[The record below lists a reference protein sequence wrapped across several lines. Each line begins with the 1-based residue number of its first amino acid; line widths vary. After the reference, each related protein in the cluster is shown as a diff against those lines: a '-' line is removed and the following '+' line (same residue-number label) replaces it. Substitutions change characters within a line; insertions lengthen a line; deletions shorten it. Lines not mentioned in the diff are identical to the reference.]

1 MTIKELIEQASSQAV
16 KSGFENKDVSK
27 IPERLA
33 LIHSEVSE
41 ALEALRESDDL
52 HMTRT
57 GSNQKPDGFVVE
69 LADVV
74 IRIADLCGQLNLDLE
89 NAITEKMFYNSRR
102 EYKHGKRF

>member
-1 MTIKELIEQASSQAV
+1 MTIKELIKQASNQAV
-16 KSGFENKDVSK
+16 KSGFVAKD
-27 IPERLA
+27 IPTCLA

-74 IRIADLCGQLNLDLE
+74 IRIADLCGQHGLDLE
-89 NAITEKMFYNSRR
+89 HAITEKMFYNSRR
-102 EYKHGKRF
+102 EHKHGKRF